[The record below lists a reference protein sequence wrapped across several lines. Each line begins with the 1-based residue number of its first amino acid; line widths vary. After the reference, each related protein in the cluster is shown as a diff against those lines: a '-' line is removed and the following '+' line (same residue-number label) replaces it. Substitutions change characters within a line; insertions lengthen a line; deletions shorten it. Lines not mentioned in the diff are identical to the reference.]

1 MERKFNKQPKVKIK
15 KGDTVKIIA
24 GNYRS
29 TADKVNTGKVLEVL
43 LDKNRVVVEGI
54 NMVTKHQKP
63 SAGKPEG
70 GIKRPKQPS
79 TSATSCWWILPAER
93 PRVWDASLTKKESF
107 SATQRKQESSSS
119 KLYSHGN
126 AQTQREV

>member
-1 MERKFNKQPKVKIK
+1 MERKFNKQPKLKIK

-29 TADKVNTGKVLEVL
+29 TADKVNQGKVLEVL
-43 LDKNRVVVEGI
+43 LDKSRVVVEGI

-70 GIKRPKQPS
+70 GIKKTEASIHISNVMLVDPASGK
-79 TSATSCWWILPAER
+79 AT
-93 PRVWDASLTKKESF
+93 RVGRKLDEKGKLQRYAKKTGEF
-107 SATQRKQESSSS
+107 IK
-119 KLYSHGN
+119 
-126 AQTQREV
+126 